1 MKWMKLWNFV
11 FKGVLT
17 LRAPFFLFTEAIV
30 RVAKINGSI
39 IWNWQRE
46 SRFLSICIHS
56 KRYFAEDLPL
66 CLSPQHIHNFR
77 CSYRSFFSRFFRELN
92 SNTIESLQND
102 GEKKSRKTEQPKAQC
117 KCLLKRVKSWFH
129 MPSVLV
135 NVKRLTKSERE
146 SERCRAK
153 ITNSR
158 NILLSDNNASLV
170 CIVRFAV
177 DLSLLCRVLFFGWNV
192 VWTKGRSHANKPKQV
207 NRSKS
212 FQTTIATPKWFCIL
226 HSFIAHN
233 LQYLHTM

>member
-1 MKWMKLWNFV
+1 MKLWNFV

-102 GEKKSRKTEQPKAQC
+102 GEKSRAKPSNQ
-117 KCLLKRVKSWFH
+117 RHSVSVSWNVLNLGFICQAYLWTW
-129 MPSVLV
+129 SVWQKV
-135 NVKRLTKSERE
+135 RE